1 MSAPIIEVDRLGKTF
16 QLGEIHRDWTQ
27 RAAARLRGRRAVAAP
42 SLRALH
48 DVSFTVSPG
57 EVFGVI
63 GANGAGKSTLLKILA
78 GITDPTTGRA
88 TLRGRIAS
96 LLEVGTGF
104 HPELTGRENVF
115 LNGTLLG
122 LRHREI
128 VEEYDQIVEFAGLA
142 AFMDT
147 PIKRYS
153 SGMQVRLAFAVA
165 AHLRP
170 AIMLIDEVLAVG
182 DVTFQRKC
190 LGAMKEVAGGGRTV
204 LFVSHNMAAVSS
216 LCQRVLMLRQGQV
229 AAIGSADEVIQAY
242 IHSTEELQT
251 RDAQGFVL
259 LPERKM
265 PRPPEPGLIRAAC
278 LVSAVGQP
286 ASSVR
291 TGDSLRVDVR
301 VAGLDQFP
309 AAVVGVTVRSVFDQK
324 VFHFNSAMAG
334 GFRSAKRHPHEIVRL
349 EVADVPLMSG
359 AYSVDV
365 LVFEPG
371 VRLLDRVDGALPLD
385 VIDSDLYGFGY
396 RGEAREGLIAV
407 RGACAIAPHHPE
419 PA

>member
-1 MSAPIIEVDRLGKTF
+1 MSAPVIEVAQLGKSF
-16 QLGEIHRDWTQ
+16 QLGEIHRDWT
-27 RAAARLRGRRAVAAP
+27 RRVADRLRGRRSPPAP
-42 SLRALH
+42 ILQALRE
-48 DVSFTVSPG
+48 VSFTVPQG
-57 EVFGVI
+57 EVFGII

-78 GITDPTTGRA
+78 GITDPTTGKA

-122 LRHREI
+122 LRRHEI
-128 VEEYDQIVEFAGLA
+128 VEEYDRIVEFAGLET
-142 AFMDT
+142 FMDT
-147 PIKRYS
+147 PVKRYS

-170 AIMLIDEVLAVG
+170 AILLIDEVLAVG

-190 LGAMKEVAGGGRTV
+190 LGAMKEVASGGRTV

-216 LCQRVLMLRQGQV
+216 LCQRALMLRQGQV
-229 AAIGSADEVIQAY
+229 VAIGPADEVIQTY
-242 IHSTEELQT
+242 IHSTEEQQT
-251 RDAQGFVL
+251 RDALGFVL
-259 LPERKM
+259 LPERKT
-265 PRPPEPGLIRAAC
+265 PRPPEPGLICAARV
-278 LVSAVGQP
+278 VSAAGQP
-286 ASSVR
+286 AASVR

-301 VAGLDQFP
+301 VAGLDRFP
-309 AAVVGVTVRSVFDQK
+309 AAVVGLTVRSVFDQK

-334 GFRSAKRHPHEIVRL
+334 GFRAVKRQPHEIVRL

-385 VIDSDLYGFGY
+385 VIDSDIYGFGY

-407 RGACAIAPHHPE
+407 RGACAIAPGPE
-419 PA
+419 SP